1 MVVQWY
7 SVIKKYNDMQ
17 NIKVYRCDVAFDEMV
32 LPDTI
37 FDKLELYDLK
47 FALGNQ
53 IEPFIELTIEE
64 YELIKDKL
72 VMDRIKIK
80 VSDYYGDP
88 SYYSVMPQ
96 ALFDLLEAAT
106 LNGEEFILAD
116 KAQVEQMVED
126 HKIKMESCKESNL

>member
-1 MVVQWY
+1 
-7 SVIKKYNDMQ
+7 MQ

-53 IEPFIELTIEE
+53 IEPFIELAIEE

-80 VSDYYGDP
+80 VSDYYGNP
-88 SYYSVMPQ
+88 SYYSVMSQ

-126 HKIKMESCKESNL
+126 HKIKMESCKESNS